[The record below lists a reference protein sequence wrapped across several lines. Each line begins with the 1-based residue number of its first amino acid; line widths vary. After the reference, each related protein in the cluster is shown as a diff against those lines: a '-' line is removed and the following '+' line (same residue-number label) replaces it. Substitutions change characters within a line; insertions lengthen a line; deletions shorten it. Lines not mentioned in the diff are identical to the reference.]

1 MAFSKMVGPETTV
14 LLHLEVLRTEQ
25 MRRAFEGEKCRF

>member
-14 LLHLEVLRTEQ
+14 LLHLEVLRTER
-25 MRRAFEGEKCRF
+25 MRVFEGEKCRF